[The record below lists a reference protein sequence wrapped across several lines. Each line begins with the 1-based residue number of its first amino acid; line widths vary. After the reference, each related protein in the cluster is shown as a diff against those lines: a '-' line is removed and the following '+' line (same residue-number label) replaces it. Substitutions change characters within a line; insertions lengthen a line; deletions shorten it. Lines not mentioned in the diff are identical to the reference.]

1 MQCKLLN
8 YLQTNTMINSG
19 NKVPFIKK
27 LSLSFGLVFALF
39 CTPLWAV
46 NFGQVQ
52 MLSGLGQ
59 PLVAEIPIY
68 ETDDLDLQSLTV
80 QMASDSAF
88 SRLGIDSKPV
98 KNVQLAIVTDKNGN
112 KFVQL
117 KSDEPYNEP
126 VLSVLLDAKWGA
138 DGRLVK
144 ELTALVDPPYIAK
157 TAVQTITAPT
167 VVLSPEVAPASLP
180 AEIVRT
186 PTIATGSV
194 PSKSVDTQKKIP
206 APETV
211 VAKKPA
217 SKPALETK
225 SNEDT
230 VTKQPV
236 IKRSTVQPVQ
246 IPATA
251 SNQLVVQKGDNL
263 SKIAGAHQQQI
274 SSSRISLSQMMLAI
288 QRANTNA
295 FINGN
300 PNLLKSGSVLRMPDE
315 PQILA
320 MMPEDSANLLQTQ
333 WAKKVNA
340 QPAPV
345 LDAANK
351 LSNKSNATKAVPS
364 NSGVN
369 APVNQGRLKIVP
381 TVGNMNNAG
390 SQSGASKSGQGQELR
405 VDNTLSQEEIA
416 TRQAEIGTL
425 KNQLG
430 DAVKLQVES
439 KRLIEL
445 QNSQIKL
452 LTQRMQELEKGSA
465 TTTQQSSLTA
475 APSTMPKE
483 LVTPWYLSPFVMI
496 AGLLLTAAFL
506 GFLLKKKK

>member
-1 MQCKLLN
+1 
-8 YLQTNTMINSG
+8 MINSG
-19 NKVPFIKK
+19 NKVPSIKK
-27 LSLSFGLVFALF
+27 LPISFGLVLALF
-39 CTPLWAV
+39 CMPLLAV

-59 PLVAEIPIY
+59 PLIAEIPIY

-80 QMASDSAF
+80 QMASDNAF

-98 KNVQLAIVTDKNGN
+98 KNVQLAIVSDKNGN
-112 KFVQL
+112 MFVQL
-117 KSDEPYNEP
+117 KSDEPFNEP

-157 TAVQTITAPT
+157 TAVQTIVAPT

-180 AEIVRT
+180 VDIVRT

-194 PSKSVDTQKKIP
+194 ASKPIDTQKKIP
-206 APETV
+206 APEKVT
-211 VAKKPA
+211 AKKPA
-217 SKPALETK
+217 AAKADPENQ

-230 VTKQPV
+230 VNKQPI
-236 IKRSTVQPVQ
+236 IKHSTVQPVQ
-246 IPATA
+246 IPATE

-263 SKIAGAHQQQI
+263 SKIAGEHQQRI
-274 SSSRISLSQMMLAI
+274 SANRISLSQMMLAI

-315 PQILA
+315 PQVLA

-340 QPAPV
+340 QPAPI

-351 LSNKSNATKAVPS
+351 LSNKSNATKAIPS
-364 NSGVN
+364 NNGVN

-425 KNQLG
+425 KTQLG

-452 LTQRMQELEKGSA
+452 LTQRMQELEKGS
-465 TTTQQSSLTA
+465 TTNTQQSTLTA
-475 APSTMPKE
+475 APSALPKE
-483 LVTPWYLSPFVMI
+483 PVSPWYLSPFVII
-496 AGLLLTAAFL
+496 AGLLLLAAFL